1 VFLDV
6 SQSLGLV
13 PVTKAFIGYLT
24 CRYMPNPDR
33 GPNVFAIRAN
43 FTDGSETIVEHKDVM
58 TTTNSWFAKMAQ
70 KAAKATGSSPAFLT
84 VCVLTLVW
92 LVSGPFFHWSDTWQ
106 LIINTVS
113 NIVAMLMLFL
123 IQNTQNRESAAL
135 QLKADELLRAVR
147 GAQNAF
153 INLEELSEEDLII
166 IKERYARMAE
176 LARAKAGINTLSGPA
191 QGDLPD

>member
-1 VFLDV
+1 
-6 SQSLGLV
+6 
-13 PVTKAFIGYLT
+13 
-24 CRYMPNPDR
+24 
-33 GPNVFAIRAN
+33 
-43 FTDGSETIVEHKDVM
+43 M
-58 TTTNSWFAKMAQ
+58 TTTNSWFARMAQ

-84 VCVLTLVW
+84 VCLITLVW
-92 LVSGPFFHWSDTWQ
+92 LASGPFFHWSDTWQ

-135 QLKADELLRAVR
+135 QLKADELLRAMR

-153 INLEELSEEDLII
+153 INLEELSEEDLLI

-176 LARAKAGINTLSGPA
+176 LARAKAGIASSPGATPA
-191 QGDLPD
+191 GQPE

>member
-1 VFLDV
+1 M
-6 SQSLGLV
+6 
-13 PVTKAFIGYLT
+13 A
-24 CRYMPNPDR
+24 
-33 GPNVFAIRAN
+33 
-43 FTDGSETIVEHKDVM
+43 
-58 TTTNSWFAKMAQ
+58 TNTWFAKTAQ
-70 KAAKATGSSPAFLT
+70 KAAKVTGSSPAFLT
-84 VCVLTLVW
+84 VCLITLVW
-92 LVSGPFFHWSDTWQ
+92 LASGPLFHWSDTWQ

-166 IKERYARMAE
+166 IKERYAKMAE
-176 LARAKAGINTLSGPA
+176 LARAREGIASSPGATPVGQPE
-191 QGDLPD
+191 

>member
-1 VFLDV
+1 
-6 SQSLGLV
+6 
-13 PVTKAFIGYLT
+13 
-24 CRYMPNPDR
+24 
-33 GPNVFAIRAN
+33 
-43 FTDGSETIVEHKDVM
+43 M
-58 TTTNSWFAKMAQ
+58 TTTNSWFARMAQ

-84 VCVLTLVW
+84 VCLITLIW
-92 LVSGPFFHWSDTWQ
+92 LASGPLFHWSDTWQ

-153 INLEELSEEDLII
+153 INLEELSEEDLLI
-166 IKERYARMAE
+166 IKERYAKMAE
-176 LARAKAGINTLSGPA
+176 LARAREGIASPAAVTPAGQPE
-191 QGDLPD
+191 